1 MPRLSALQQ
10 GLYSSLAQKHR
21 DEIVP
26 EEYNFFV
33 GTEEDSLNL
42 VQYDMKGKSPLV
54 SVLPTVA
61 ELEEGGKSV
70 EEVLNDKF
78 KQLGMHSTA
87 FKAGS
92 LVTTGYD
99 YNKFL
104 FTLKNGGKY
113 AGKQVFSPQ
122 TAKFLLENL

>member
-1 MPRLSALQQ
+1 M
-10 GLYSSLAQKHR
+10 
-21 DEIVP
+21 
-26 EEYNFFV
+26 
-33 GTEEDSLNL
+33 
-42 VQYDMKGKSPLV
+42 
-54 SVLPTVA
+54 LPAVA
-61 ELEEGGKSV
+61 ELEEDGKSV
-70 EEVLNDKF
+70 EEVLKDKF
-78 KQLGMHSTA
+78 KQMGMCSTV
-87 FKAGS
+87 FKDGS